1 MKQIL
6 ETIKTYE
13 TIIIHRHSRP
23 DMDAIG
29 SQMGLK
35 LTLQHMY
42 PNKKIY
48 AVGDVNDMSY
58 HAIMDDISDDVYDHA
73 LAIITDVSVD
83 HMISDKRYKRAKD
96 IIIIDHHTN
105 ETDVE
110 RVNIFF
116 RDDSYS
122 SACEIIIN
130 MFKDEHI
137 DIPKE
142 AATYLY
148 GGMVTDSG
156 RFMYLKHAKRTFEL
170 AAYVSQ
176 FNPDFKNFYNYLY
189 TESLE
194 RRLVKNKFQH
204 FELTKEHVAFRI
216 TSHHEILETGLGFQ
230 SISRGMVNLM
240 AGIKEILIWGSFC
253 QDEHGKYI
261 AELRSRH
268 IPIVDI
274 AKKYGGGGHLNA
286 CGATLDSLDEVYQL
300 ISDLDEAKIQY
311 QLQRKEIKQ

>member
-6 ETIKTYE
+6 KTIESYQ
-13 TIIIHRHSRP
+13 TIIVHRHERP

-35 LTLQHMY
+35 LILQHMY
-42 PNKKIY
+42 PNKNIY
-48 AVGDVNDMSY
+48 AVGDVNEMSY
-58 HAIMDDISDDVYDHA
+58 KAQMDTIADDRYQDA
-73 LAIITDVSVD
+73 LVIITDVAVKR
-83 HMISDKRYKRAKD
+83 MISDTRYQLAKER
-96 IIIIDHHTN
+96 IIIDHHTN

-110 RVNIFF
+110 DVSIFL

-122 SACEIIIN
+122 SACEIIID
-130 MFKDEHI
+130 MMMQEQKY
-137 DIPKE
+137 IPEK

-156 RFMYLKHAKRTFEL
+156 RFMYLKEASRTFKL
-170 AAYVSQ
+170 ASYVTS
-176 FNPDFKNFYNYLY
+176 FNPNIKDFYDYLY

-194 RRLVKNKFQH
+194 KKRIKNKFQQ
-204 FELTKEHVAFRI
+204 FETSTNNVAYRI
-216 TSHHEILETGLGFQ
+216 STYQDIQETGLDFQ
-230 SISRGMVNLM
+230 AISRGMVNLM
-240 AGIKEILIWGSFC
+240 AGIKEIPIWGSFC
-253 QDEHGKYI
+253 QDETGNYI

-286 CGATLDSLDEVYQL
+286 CGATLSTIEDVYHMIQ
-300 ISDLDEAKIQY
+300 DLDTLKQ
-311 QLQRKEIKQ
+311 QFDKEKE